1 MVIVSISNPELPPPA
16 GSATVEMRYPLRYPD
31 RPASVEY
38 RWRMAR
44 SHWEAALELL
54 DDEPSLDYLPL
65 LDQAT
70 GTLDRWA
77 WRDGYDFGSEER
89 RGALRRLYRL
99 LMPTPVL
106 RTLALEHG
114 VESTNDEDPD
124 RSSAGH

>member
-1 MVIVSISNPELPPPA
+1 MVIDSIPNPELPSPV

-31 RPASVEY
+31 RPASIEY
-38 RWRMAR
+38 RWHIDR

-65 LDQAT
+65 LDRAT

-77 WRDGYDFGSEER
+77 WCDGYDFGSEER
-89 RGALRRLYRL
+89 RGALQHFYRL

-106 RTLALEHG
+106 RKLGLEQVVG
-114 VESTNDEDPD
+114 TNDEDPT
-124 RSSAGH
+124 RSSASR